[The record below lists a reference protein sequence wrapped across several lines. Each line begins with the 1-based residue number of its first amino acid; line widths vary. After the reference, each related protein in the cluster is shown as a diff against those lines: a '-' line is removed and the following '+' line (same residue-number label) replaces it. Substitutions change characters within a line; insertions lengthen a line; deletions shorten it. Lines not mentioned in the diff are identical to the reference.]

1 MLLSDL
7 LQPSHI
13 HLRRDIDSKDE
24 AIDHLIGHF
33 LKSSSTRLDRATVR
47 AAIDAREELGGTAF
61 PTGIAVPHGRLADF
75 DDLLIGICVPLR
87 PVPIQGIPAR
97 MIVLMLTSKAGS
109 PVYLNTLAAWLKL
122 SQDAAL
128 FGRLVG
134 ARNAHEFIDIVA
146 RAGITVREKVTAAD
160 VMQTEVA
167 RIGPEAT
174 LRELADLF
182 FTRGASYAAVT
193 AADGRLVGEVHLAD
207 LLRAG
212 LPPYTEAMENLRFLE
227 SFAPLEAL
235 AEREDT
241 IRVREVMNREPVT
254 LDPETPVVEVV
265 LKLTRSSRDCLPV
278 VDGGRLQGIVSTAE
292 ILRRIVRA

>member
-13 HLRRDIDSKDE
+13 HLRSDIDGKDA
-24 AIDHLIGHF
+24 AIDHLLGHF
-33 LKSSSTRLDRATVR
+33 LKSSPARLDRAAVR
-47 AAIDAREELGGTAF
+47 AAIDAREALGGTAF

-87 PVPIQGIPAR
+87 PVTIDGIPVR
-97 MIVLMLTSKAGS
+97 MIVLMLTSKAGT
-109 PVYLNTLAAWLKL
+109 PVYLNTLAAWLKM
-122 SQDAAL
+122 SQDAVL

-134 ARNAHEFIDIVA
+134 ARNPHEFIDIVA
-146 RAGITVREKVTAAD
+146 RAGVTVRERVTAAD
-160 VMQTEVA
+160 VMQTEVP

-182 FTRGASYAAVT
+182 FTHGVSYAAVT
-193 AADGRLVGEVHLAD
+193 GGDDRLVGEVRLAD

-212 LPPYTEAMENLRFLE
+212 LPPYTEGMENLRFLE

-235 AEREDT
+235 TEKEDT

-254 LDPETPVVEVV
+254 LDPETPVVEAV
-265 LKLTRSSRDCLPV
+265 LKLTRTCHDCLPV
-278 VDGGRLQGIVSTAE
+278 VDGGRLLGIVCAAE

>member
-1 MLLSDL
+1 MFLSDL
-7 LQPSHI
+7 LQPSFI
-13 HLRRDIDSKDE
+13 HLRNDIQGMDE
-24 AIDHLIGHF
+24 ATDHLIGHF
-33 LKSSSTRLDRATVR
+33 LKSSPVGLERAAVR
-47 AAIDAREELGGTAF
+47 SAIDAREALGGTVF

-75 DDLLIGICVPLR
+75 DDLLVGVCVPLR
-87 PVPIQGIPAR
+87 PVPVQGTSVR

-122 SQDAAL
+122 SQDQVL
-128 FGRLVG
+128 FGRLIG
-134 ARNAHEFIDIVA
+134 ARTPVEFIEIIH
-146 RAGITVREKVTAAD
+146 RAGITVREKVTAED
-160 VMQTEVA
+160 VMQTEVPH
-167 RIGPEAT
+167 ISTEAT

-182 FTRGASYAAVT
+182 FTRGAAYAAVT
-193 AADGRLVGEVHLAD
+193 SPDGRLAGEVRLMD

-212 LPPYTEAMENLRFLE
+212 LPPFTDGMENLRFLE

-241 IRVREVMNREPVT
+241 IRVREVMNRAPVT

-265 LKLTRSSRDCLPV
+265 LKLLRSSHDCLPV
-278 VDGGRLQGIVSTAE
+278 VAGGRLLGVVCSSE

>member
-1 MLLSDL
+1 MLLADL
-7 LQPSHI
+7 LQPSFI
-13 HLRRDIDSKDE
+13 HLRSDIDGKDA
-24 AIDHLIGHF
+24 AIDHLLGHF
-33 LKSSSTRLDRATVR
+33 LKSSSVQLERVAVR
-47 AAIDAREELGGTAF
+47 AAIDAREALGGTVF
-61 PTGIAVPHGRLADF
+61 PTGIAVPHARLADF
-75 DDLLIGICVPLR
+75 DDLLIGVCVPAR
-87 PVPIQGIPAR
+87 PVPVSGTPVR

-134 ARNAHEFIDIVA
+134 ARTPHEFIEIVA
-146 RAGITVREKVTAAD
+146 RAGVTVREKVTAAD

-174 LRELADLF
+174 LRELVDLF
-182 FTRGASYAAVT
+182 FTHGAIYAAVIGP
-193 AADGRLVGEVHLAD
+193 DDRLVGEVRLAD

-212 LPPYTEAMENLRFLE
+212 LPAFTDELENLRFLE

-235 AEREDT
+235 AEKEDT
-241 IRVREVMNREPVT
+241 IRVREVMNRSPVT
-254 LDPETPVVEVV
+254 LDPEASVVEAIF
-265 LKLTRSSRDCLPV
+265 KLTRGSHDCLPV
-278 VDGGRLQGIVSTAE
+278 VADGRLAGVVCAAE

>member
-7 LQPSHI
+7 LQPSFI
-13 HLRRDIDSKDE
+13 HLRSNIGDKDE
-24 AIDHLIGHF
+24 AIDHLVGHF
-33 LKSSSTRLDRATVR
+33 LKSSPARLERAAVR
-47 AAIDAREELGGTAF
+47 AAIDSREALGGTVF

-75 DDLLIGICVPLR
+75 DDLLIGVCVPLR
-87 PVPIQGIPAR
+87 PVAVQGTPVR

-122 SQDAAL
+122 SQDQVL

-134 ARNAHEFIDIVA
+134 ARTPVEFIDIVR

-160 VMQTEVA
+160 VMQTDVPH
-167 RIGPEAT
+167 ISTDAT

-193 AADGRLVGEVHLAD
+193 HRDGRLAGEVRLMD

-212 LPPYTEAMENLRFLE
+212 LPPFTDGMENLRFLE

-235 AEREDT
+235 AEKEDT
-241 IRVREVMNREPVT
+241 IRVGEVMNRAPVT

-265 LKLTRSSRDCLPV
+265 LKLLRSTHDCLPV
-278 VDGGRLQGIVSTAE
+278 VSGGHILGVVCASE